1 MRCSGRPLR
10 FIHKGIPMSLRMRN
24 RYYLISDV
32 VIVILCVYLS
42 FVIRV
47 EIFNLKQYWQGLMLY
62 AFIASLIIP
71 IIFYYAGIYSI
82 YWQYGSIDSI
92 LLLVSAEVIAT
103 LMVTIIII
111 TLSILLPHKFIIPRS
126 IPFIFLALI
135 LIFISGSR
143 TMLRLVAHYQG
154 SNQII
159 SNSRIQHVM
168 IMGAGKAGSMVVRE
182 IKRNPQLGMHVVG
195 FLDDNSD
202 KLNMVIH
209 GVKVLG
215 DRESI
220 PILVKKYAIDE
231 VILAMPS
238 VHGKELRYIV
248 NICEQ
253 CKVNVK
259 IMPGLYEL
267 LNGSIGI
274 NQLRNVQIDDLLR
287 REPIKTDLNSVR
299 ALIHGK
305 KVMVTGGGGSIG
317 SELCNQIFNF
327 DPEELIILGH
337 GENRIFQI
345 NQHFNRNRTF
355 NNKCRIIPIIAD
367 IRFAYRIKSIFEEYR
382 PDIVFHAAAHKHVPL
397 MELNPTEAIIN
408 NVIGTRNLLHASLST
423 GISKFIMISTDK
435 VVNPTSIM
443 GASKNVAEL
452 LVQQAAIDSGMPFIT
467 VRFGNVL
474 GSTGSVVLTFK
485 EQIAAGGPITI
496 THPDMERY
504 FMTIQEAVQLVLQSS
519 VLGKGAEV
527 FILDMGERVK
537 IVDLAKDLIR
547 LSGFSG
553 DNIETIYTGCRPGE
567 KLYEELFAEGEVYEK
582 TVHEKLFLASK
593 TGSTGQ
599 ANLMGEIDLLETAA
613 KNNDRAEIIK
623 ILKKL
628 IPEYKPYHHVG

>member
-1 MRCSGRPLR
+1 
-10 FIHKGIPMSLRMRN
+10 MSLSMRN
-24 RYYLISDV
+24 RYFLISDI

-42 FVIRV
+42 FVLRI
-47 EIFNLKQYWQGLMLY
+47 EIFNLKQFWSGLILY
-62 AFIASLIIP
+62 AFLASIVFP

-92 LLLVSAEVIAT
+92 LALVSAEVIAT
-103 LMVTIIII
+103 LLVTIIGI
-111 TLSILLPHKFIIPRS
+111 TLSKLLPHIFIIPRS
-126 IPFIFLALI
+126 IPIIFLALI

-159 SNSRIQHVM
+159 SSSRIQHVM

-182 IKRNPQLGMHVVG
+182 IKRNPQLGIHVVG
-195 FLDDNSD
+195 FLDDNPD

-215 DRESI
+215 NSESI
-220 PILVKKYAIDE
+220 PILVKRYAIDE
-231 VILAMPS
+231 IILAMPS
-238 VHGKELRYIV
+238 VHGKQIRSIV

-253 CKVNVK
+253 CKVNIK

-274 NQLRNVQIDDLLR
+274 NQLRNVEIEDLLR
-287 REPIKTDLNSVR
+287 RDPIKTDLNSVR
-299 ALIHGK
+299 ALIQGK

-317 SELCNQIFNF
+317 SEICNQIFNF

-337 GENRIFQI
+337 GENRIFEI
-345 NQHFNRNRTF
+345 NQHFSHNPTF
-355 NNKCRIIPIIAD
+355 NKKCRIIPIIAD
-367 IRFAYRIKSIFEEYR
+367 IRFPYRIKSIFEEYR

-408 NVIGTRNLLHASLST
+408 NIIGTRNLLEASLST
-423 GISKFIMISTDK
+423 GISQFVMISTDK

-443 GASKNVAEL
+443 GASKNVAEM
-452 LVQQAAIDSGMPFIT
+452 LVQQAAIDSGLPFIT

-496 THPDMERY
+496 THPDMKRY
-504 FMTIQEAVQLVLQSS
+504 FMTIPEAVQLVLQAS

-527 FILDMGERVK
+527 FILDMGEPVK
-537 IVDLAKDLIR
+537 IVDLARDLIR

-553 DNIETIYTGCRPGE
+553 DNIEIIYTGCRPGE
-567 KLYEELFAEGEVYEK
+567 KLYEELFAEGEVYVK

-593 TGSTGQ
+593 TGGKSH
-599 ANLMGEIDLLETAA
+599 ANLKEEIDLLELAA
-613 KNNDRAEIIK
+613 QNNDRGEIIK
-623 ILKKL
+623 ILKQL
-628 IPEYKPYHHVG
+628 IPEYQPYHDVG

>member
-1 MRCSGRPLR
+1 
-10 FIHKGIPMSLRMRN
+10 MSLRMRN
-24 RYYLISDV
+24 RYFLFSDIV
-32 VIVILCVYLS
+32 VVILCVYLS
-42 FVIRV
+42 YVLRV
-47 EIFNLKQYWQGLMLY
+47 EIFNLKHFWSGLLLY
-62 AFIASLIIP
+62 ACVASLIFP
-71 IIFYYAGIYSI
+71 IIFHIAGIYSI

-92 LLLVSAEVIAT
+92 LALVGAEVVAT
-103 LMVTIIII
+103 LLVTIISI
-111 TLSILLPHKFIIPRS
+111 TLSMLFPYQFIIPRS
-126 IPFIFLALI
+126 IPIIFLALV

-159 SNSRIQHVM
+159 SSSRIQRVM

-182 IKRNPQLGMHVVG
+182 IKRNPQLGIQIVG

-215 DRESI
+215 NKDSI
-220 PILVKKYAIDE
+220 PILVRKYAIDE
-231 VILAMPS
+231 IILAMPS
-238 VHGKELRYIV
+238 VHGKQIRSIV

-253 CKVNVK
+253 SKVNIK

-274 NQLRNVQIDDLLR
+274 NQLRNVQIEDLLR
-287 REPIKTDLNSVR
+287 REPITTDLNSVR
-299 ALIHGK
+299 ALIQGK

-327 DPEELIILGH
+327 SPEELIILGH
-337 GENRIFQI
+337 GENRIFEI
-345 NQHFNRNRTF
+345 NQHFKRNQNY

-367 IRFAYRIKSIFEEYR
+367 IRFPYRIKSIFEEYR

-408 NVIGTRNLLHASLST
+408 NVVGTRNLLEASLST
-423 GISKFIMISTDK
+423 GISQFIMISTDK

-452 LVQQAAIDSGMPFIT
+452 LVQQAAIDSGLPFIT

-496 THPDMERY
+496 THPDMKRY
-504 FMTIQEAVQLVLQSS
+504 FMTIPEAVQLVLQAS

-527 FILDMGERVK
+527 FILDMGEPVK
-537 IVDLAKDLIR
+537 IVDLARDLIR
-547 LSGFSG
+547 LSGFAG
-553 DNIETIYTGCRPGE
+553 DNIEIIYTGCRPGE
-567 KLYEELFAEGEVYEK
+567 KLYEELFAEGEVYGK

-593 TGSTGQ
+593 TGCKSH
-599 ANLMGEIDLLETAA
+599 AHLKGEIGLLELAA
-613 KNNDRAEIIK
+613 QKNDRAEIIK
-623 ILKKL
+623 ILQHL
-628 IPEYKPYHHVG
+628 IPEYKPYQHVG

>member
-1 MRCSGRPLR
+1 MSM
-10 FIHKGIPMSLRMRN
+10 PMRMRN
-24 RYYLISDV
+24 RFFLISDI

-42 FVIRV
+42 FVLRI
-47 EIFNLKQYWQGLMLY
+47 EIFNLKQFWSGLMLY
-62 AFIASLIIP
+62 AFLASIIFP
-71 IIFYYAGIYSI
+71 IIFYFAGIYSI
-82 YWQYGSIDSI
+82 YWQYGSIDSV
-92 LLLVSAEVIAT
+92 LALVSAEVIAT
-103 LMVTIIII
+103 LLVTIIGI
-111 TLSILLPHKFIIPRS
+111 TLSKLLPHIFIIPRS
-126 IPFIFLALI
+126 IPIIFLALV

-143 TMLRLVAHYQG
+143 TILRLVAHYQG

-182 IKRNPQLGMHVVG
+182 IKRNPQLGIHVVG

-209 GVKVLG
+209 GIKVLG
-215 DRESI
+215 NKESI

-231 VILAMPS
+231 IILAMPS
-238 VHGKELRYIV
+238 VHGKQIRSVV
-248 NICEQ
+248 NICQQ
-253 CKVNVK
+253 CKVNIK

-299 ALIHGK
+299 ALIQGK

-337 GENRIFQI
+337 GENRIFEI
-345 NQHFNRNRTF
+345 NQHFNRNLTF
-355 NNKCRIIPIIAD
+355 SNKCRIIPIIAD
-367 IRFAYRIKSIFEEYR
+367 IRFPYRIKSIFEEYR

-423 GISKFIMISTDK
+423 GISQFIMVSTDK

-452 LVQQAAIDSGMPFIT
+452 LVQQAAIDSGLPFIT

-496 THPDMERY
+496 THPDMKRY
-504 FMTIQEAVQLVLQSS
+504 FMTIPEAVQLVLQAS

-527 FILDMGERVK
+527 FILDMGEPVK
-537 IVDLAKDLIR
+537 IVDLARDLIR
-547 LSGFSG
+547 LSGLSG
-553 DNIETIYTGCRPGE
+553 DNIEIIYTGCRPGE
-567 KLYEELFAEGEVYEK
+567 KLYEELFADGEVYVN
-582 TVHEKLFLASK
+582 TIHEKLFLASQ
-593 TGSTGQ
+593 TGSKFH
-599 ANLMGEIDLLETAA
+599 ANLMGEIDLLELAA
-613 KNNDRAEIIK
+613 QNNDRAEIIK

-628 IPEYKPYHHVG
+628 IPEYKPYNHVG